1 MRTAFDIFKRDLKRI
16 FVNPVAIIIAIGV
29 CIIPSLYAW
38 FNILANWDPYE
49 NTSTV
54 PIAVVIEDEGAEV
67 GDKGYIN
74 AGDMV
79 EERLKDNDQLGWNIV
94 DSEDEAIEGVKSGRY
109 YAAFV
114 LPKDFTSSMADVL
127 DGDTEQAHI
136 AYYVNE
142 KVNAISPKVT
152 DTGATTLEAQ
162 IANQFVQVV
171 GETVSEKL
179 SGLSGRLLGGID
191 EATASANESL
201 VEVQSLLNGIADG
214 LDNAGGTISD
224 ARGAVSSAR
233 STLSQ
238 VSTSS
243 ASLASTLS
251 SSMDSLSTT
260 RANAGALGAQ
270 LSGALGT
277 SVSTISGI
285 SSKANY
291 DIGQITGDVGWA
303 QGQLDGAISHI
314 GALNSNTIADLTT
327 SIQRAWDTING
338 LDDSTPNK
346 QEILNALSSAE
357 SALNELK
364 NLNDGQLATLK
375 EKSAAIK
382 NANDAI
388 AGLSGSVNAAV
399 QATSQGLAEV
409 QGTLNTTTLP
419 AVSSALDGFADAG
432 GRLVGTADAL
442 APMLSQAD
450 GTLSQLDGILAQS
463 SGAIVQTSA
472 GVRSAADAVGALAT
486 DTAAI
491 QSAEAFSMLKNALDL
506 DAEQVGDFI
515 GSPVEMVSQ
524 PVYAVENYGSGVA
537 PFFTNL
543 ALWVGGFVLVAIYK
557 LEVDDEG
564 IGKFKPW
571 QGFFGR
577 WLLLNLLGQV
587 QAIICCVGDVLLG
600 IQCLNP
606 VAFVFAG
613 MVESFVYVA
622 FIYSISVAF
631 KHIGK
636 AIAVLLVILQIPGAS
651 GTYPIEMMPDFFK
664 NVYPFLPFTY
674 GVNAM
679 REAIAGFYGNYYAT
693 NLIVLL
699 VFLIPAL
706 LIGVTA
712 RRHLLNINALF
723 DRKLGDTELM
733 ITERTSMEGATFRLS
748 TLIKIIMNSGEY
760 KAAFIERAAKFELM
774 YPTLIKRGFAAL
786 IWVPLVL
793 LALMFALPAKFA
805 MLTLWIL
812 SLIVISTFLIVVEY
826 FHERVSK
833 KLSLSDMSR
842 EELFS
847 LLDDELRQ
855 EFMAFAPLDKMRLEK
870 GEVNASALE
879 GRSARKDSDASD
891 ADSSKGGEA

>member
-191 EATASANESL
+191 EATASATESL

-327 SIQRAWDTING
+327 SIQRAWDTI
-338 LDDSTPNK
+338 
-346 QEILNALSSAE
+346 
-357 SALNELK
+357 
-364 NLNDGQLATLK
+364 
-375 EKSAAIK
+375 
-382 NANDAI
+382 
-388 AGLSGSVNAAV
+388 
-399 QATSQGLAEV
+399 
-409 QGTLNTTTLP
+409 
-419 AVSSALDGFADAG
+419 
-432 GRLVGTADAL
+432 
-442 APMLSQAD
+442 
-450 GTLSQLDGILAQS
+450 
-463 SGAIVQTSA
+463 
-472 GVRSAADAVGALAT
+472 
-486 DTAAI
+486 
-491 QSAEAFSMLKNALDL
+491 
-506 DAEQVGDFI
+506 
-515 GSPVEMVSQ
+515 
-524 PVYAVENYGSGVA
+524 
-537 PFFTNL
+537 
-543 ALWVGGFVLVAIYK
+543 
-557 LEVDDEG
+557 
-564 IGKFKPW
+564 
-571 QGFFGR
+571 
-577 WLLLNLLGQV
+577 
-587 QAIICCVGDVLLG
+587 
-600 IQCLNP
+600 
-606 VAFVFAG
+606 
-613 MVESFVYVA
+613 
-622 FIYSISVAF
+622 
-631 KHIGK
+631 
-636 AIAVLLVILQIPGAS
+636 
-651 GTYPIEMMPDFFK
+651 
-664 NVYPFLPFTY
+664 
-674 GVNAM
+674 
-679 REAIAGFYGNYYAT
+679 
-693 NLIVLL
+693 
-699 VFLIPAL
+699 
-706 LIGVTA
+706 
-712 RRHLLNINALF
+712 
-723 DRKLGDTELM
+723 
-733 ITERTSMEGATFRLS
+733 
-748 TLIKIIMNSGEY
+748 
-760 KAAFIERAAKFELM
+760 
-774 YPTLIKRGFAAL
+774 
-786 IWVPLVL
+786 
-793 LALMFALPAKFA
+793 
-805 MLTLWIL
+805 
-812 SLIVISTFLIVVEY
+812 
-826 FHERVSK
+826 
-833 KLSLSDMSR
+833 
-842 EELFS
+842 
-847 LLDDELRQ
+847 
-855 EFMAFAPLDKMRLEK
+855 
-870 GEVNASALE
+870 
-879 GRSARKDSDASD
+879 
-891 ADSSKGGEA
+891 

>member
-79 EERLKDNDQLGWNIV
+79 EERLKDN

-515 GSPVEMVSQ
+515 GSPVDMVSQ

-636 AIAVLLVILQIPGAS
+636 AIAGLLQEHLPVPAVHVWRQRHARGHCRLLRQLLRHESDRSSRVPDSGAAHWCHRAS
-651 GTYPIEMMPDFFK
+651 PPAQHQRPVRSQAWRYGAHDHRAHEHGGCD
-664 NVYPFLPFTY
+664 LPPLDAHQDHHELRRVQ
-674 GVNAM
+674 G
-679 REAIAGFYGNYYAT
+679 R
-693 NLIVLL
+693 LHR
-699 VFLIPAL
+699 
-706 LIGVTA
+706 A
-712 RRHLLNINALF
+712 RRKVRAHVSHAHQAWLRGAHL
-723 DRKLGDTELM
+723 
-733 ITERTSMEGATFRLS
+733 GAARP
-748 TLIKIIMNSGEY
+748 
-760 KAAFIERAAKFELM
+760 ARAHVRAAREVRDADALDSLVDRHQHV
-774 YPTLIKRGFAAL
+774 PHRGG
-786 IWVPLVL
+786 VL
-793 LALMFALPAKFA
+793 PRARLQEA
-805 MLTLWIL
+805 L
-812 SLIVISTFLIVVEY
+812 SL
-826 FHERVSK
+826 
-833 KLSLSDMSR
+833 
-842 EELFS
+842 
-847 LLDDELRQ
+847 
-855 EFMAFAPLDKMRLEK
+855 
-870 GEVNASALE
+870 
-879 GRSARKDSDASD
+879 
-891 ADSSKGGEA
+891 

>member
-1 MRTAFDIFKRDLKRI
+1 VRTAFDIFKRDLKRI

-191 EATASANESL
+191 EATASATESL

-270 LSGALGT
+270 LSAALGT

-327 SIQRAWDTING
+327 SIQRAWVTING

-357 SALNELK
+357 SALGELK
-364 NLNDGQLATLK
+364 NLNDGQLAALK

-388 AGLSGSVNAAV
+388 AGLSDSVNAAV
-399 QATSQGLAEV
+399 QATSQGLAEM

-432 GRLVGTADAL
+432 GRLVGTASAL

-463 SGAIVQTSA
+463 SGAIAQTSA

-491 QSAEAFSMLKNALDL
+491 QSAEAFSMLKDALDL

-524 PVYAVENYGSGVA
+524 PIYAVKNYGSGVA

-571 QGFFGR
+571 QGFFEIGR
-577 WLLLNLLGQV
+577 AHV
-587 QAIICCVGDVLLG
+587 
-600 IQCLNP
+600 
-606 VAFVFAG
+606 
-613 MVESFVYVA
+613 
-622 FIYSISVAF
+622 
-631 KHIGK
+631 
-636 AIAVLLVILQIPGAS
+636 
-651 GTYPIEMMPDFFK
+651 
-664 NVYPFLPFTY
+664 
-674 GVNAM
+674 
-679 REAIAGFYGNYYAT
+679 
-693 NLIVLL
+693 
-699 VFLIPAL
+699 
-706 LIGVTA
+706 
-712 RRHLLNINALF
+712 
-723 DRKLGDTELM
+723 
-733 ITERTSMEGATFRLS
+733 
-748 TLIKIIMNSGEY
+748 
-760 KAAFIERAAKFELM
+760 
-774 YPTLIKRGFAAL
+774 
-786 IWVPLVL
+786 
-793 LALMFALPAKFA
+793 
-805 MLTLWIL
+805 
-812 SLIVISTFLIVVEY
+812 
-826 FHERVSK
+826 
-833 KLSLSDMSR
+833 
-842 EELFS
+842 
-847 LLDDELRQ
+847 
-855 EFMAFAPLDKMRLEK
+855 
-870 GEVNASALE
+870 
-879 GRSARKDSDASD
+879 
-891 ADSSKGGEA
+891 